1 LKSAESK
8 YDLQIE
14 SMIREIANM
23 VSEIANM
30 SWQIE
35 NMSRLG
41 ELLFARIK

>member
-1 LKSAESK
+1 
-8 YDLQIE
+8 
-14 SMIREIANM
+14 MIREIANM